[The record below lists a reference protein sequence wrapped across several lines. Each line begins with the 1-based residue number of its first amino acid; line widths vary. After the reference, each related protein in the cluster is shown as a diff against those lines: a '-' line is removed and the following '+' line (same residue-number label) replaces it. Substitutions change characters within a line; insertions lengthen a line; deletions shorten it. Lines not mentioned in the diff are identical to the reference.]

1 MVIDKVKFFILC
13 AQRCKRM
20 PTVVRDAGLSPSV
33 MRYIDAGKPSTAET
47 VGKLAKVLQCQPNEL
62 LKLQSVYL
70 YTAFTVRLEQR
81 KTQQV

>member
-33 MRYIDAGKPSTAET
+33 TRYIEAGKPSTAET
-47 VGKLAKVLQCQPNEL
+47 VGKLAKALQCQPEEL
-62 LKLQSVYL
+62 LKL
-70 YTAFTVRLEQR
+70 
-81 KTQQV
+81 